1 MSVSSNMYKILVFC
15 VLISY
20 TLAGQLSSNTKSKFI
35 QRSIKTDQNAID
47 WCPECVNGFDQLIN
61 AVLNV
66 VLEYGVLGSCSD
78 LCNLVANK
86 TQSETIDILCTLGC
100 SILGIKEFIKLIED
114 ADLDPIYYCETIKLC
129 PSR

>member
-1 MSVSSNMYKILVFC
+1 MYNILVFC

-20 TLAGQLSSNTKSKFI
+20 ALAGSVALNKQSKFI
-35 QRSIKTDQNAID
+35 QQTAIFQKNEID
-47 WCPECVNGFDQLIN
+47 WCPECVNGFDQLID
-61 AVLNV
+61 AVLNII
-66 VLEYGVLGSCSD
+66 LDYGVLGSCSD
-78 LCNLVANK
+78 LCDLVANK

-129 PSR
+129 PSRL